1 METDD
6 TGHDPLQG
14 VDLEGFYAALKA
26 LRAEVDAAVGPDD
39 FQHLR
44 KVERWGRIATGVGLA
59 TAWIAP
65 NPLSM
70 VALGLGRS
78 SRWMVMHHV
87 GHRGYD
93 KVPGVPPAYTSKVF
107 ARGWRRFV
115 DWPDWM
121 TPEAWIYEHNI
132 LHHQNTGEAR
142 DPDLVERNSSWMR
155 HKWVPR
161 PLRWGIFAALAL
173 TWKPSY
179 YAPATLE
186 AWLTRHEGRSD
197 RPQMGFFP
205 LYAQVL
211 RTGYLPYAALQFVAL
226 PTLFAPLGPLAML
239 SAFCNSVGA
248 ELLTNLHTFLVV
260 GPNHSGDD
268 VYRFDDRPRS
278 KGEFYARQVI
288 GSVNYPTGG
297 DVSDWLHMWLN
308 YQIEH
313 HLFPDV
319 PMSQVARIQP
329 KVKALCARFGL
340 PYVQEPVWKRFR
352 RLADVVVG
360 NTAMRRATRGN
371 ARRGD
376 ETSAAG
382 EYRGAPVSASSRH
395 LPT

>member
-1 METDD
+1 VDVTETVE
-6 TGHDPLQG
+6 TGHDPLRG
-14 VDLEGFYAALKA
+14 VDLEGFYAALKG
-26 LRAEVDAAVGPDD
+26 LRAEIEAALGPDD
-39 FQHLR
+39 FVHLR

-65 NPLSM
+65 NPLSA

-93 KVPGVPPAYTSKVF
+93 KVPGVPARYTSKVF

-121 TPEAWIYEHNI
+121 TPAAWIYEHNI
-132 LHHQNTGEAR
+132 LHHQNTGEDR
-142 DPDLVERNSSWMR
+142 DPDLVERNAEWVR
-155 HKWVPR
+155 DPRVPR
-161 PLRWGIFAALAL
+161 PVRWAIFGALAL

-186 AWLTRHEGRSD
+186 AWLTRHEARTD
-197 RPQMGFFP
+197 RPRMGFFP

-211 RTGYLPYAALQFVAL
+211 RTGYLPYAAMQFVAL
-226 PTLFAPLGPLAML
+226 PAMYLPLGPLAVA
-239 SAFCNSVGA
+239 SAFLNSLGA
-248 ELLTNLHTFLVV
+248 ELVTNLHTFLVV
-260 GPNHSGDD
+260 GPNHTGDD

-278 KGEFYARQVI
+278 KGEFYARQVV

-297 DVSDWLHMWLN
+297 DFNDWLHMGLN

-313 HLFPDV
+313 HLFPDA
-319 PMSQVARIQP
+319 PMSQLAKVQP
-329 KVKALCARFGL
+329 RVKALCARFGL

-352 RLADVVVG
+352 RLAEVVVG
-360 NTAMRRATRGN
+360 DKSMRRAPRHS
-371 ARRGD
+371 ARP
-376 ETSAAG
+376 EG
-382 EYRGAPVSASSRH
+382 ELSSRPEYPAS
-395 LPT
+395 PTTA